1 MTKVMI
7 AEDDLLT
14 ADMLRDALVENGY
27 DVCGIART
35 VDKAVELAE
44 HCKPDLAI
52 LDIRLADGGTGTD
65 IPPRLKNSRHM
76 GVLYASGHVD
86 KLGLTKADGDALLV
100 KPYRAEDAIRAL
112 RIVEQIVGTE
122 AASRRFP
129 RGFSVLDASPKGAAR
144 PDKADIEI
152 ARENKRLR
160 QQQAQLAKFGSF
172 ALGEHDLGSVLME
185 AARVCTQCLEVFH
198 CAIYRYRHEE
208 NELIL
213 DAGVGWDQG
222 VVGRVVSRADDTTP
236 HGRALIGRVPVT
248 CGDLRKDTTF
258 VQPAIYSDHHIISTL
273 DVIIGND
280 HQPYRLPYGV
290 LEIGSTS
297 KYSFDS
303 HDIDFLTGIANI
315 IAGAYDA
322 SRRAAALQVALNRMQ
337 ELVDDKNLF
346 LARNNALLE
355 EKNRLLDENAGWM
368 RDIRH
373 RVRND
378 FQMVYEALSDQLRA
392 TTDPTAV
399 RAIGVSARRVMTL
412 VEVYD
417 HLLGAELGRT
427 IELGKYLSSLC
438 CSFEVLE
445 KSRQPNIE
453 IIYHFEPVVCDVD
466 NVAALGIVIAE
477 LMANSYAHAF
487 PDGTGSI
494 RVSLSLDQ
502 ESNIVTI
509 IFSDD
514 GVGFDETTN
523 GKRHGL
529 ALVRRLIEQIGG
541 SATLRSDHG
550 ATWTLKFPVPISPSV
565 DTSVP
570 TP

>member
-213 DAGVGWDQG
+213 DAGVGWIKG
-222 VVGRVVSRADDTTP
+222 
-236 HGRALIGRVPVT
+236 
-248 CGDLRKDTTF
+248 
-258 VQPAIYSDHHIISTL
+258 
-273 DVIIGND
+273 
-280 HQPYRLPYGV
+280 
-290 LEIGSTS
+290 
-297 KYSFDS
+297 
-303 HDIDFLTGIANI
+303 
-315 IAGAYDA
+315 
-322 SRRAAALQVALNRMQ
+322 
-337 ELVDDKNLF
+337 
-346 LARNNALLE
+346 
-355 EKNRLLDENAGWM
+355 
-368 RDIRH
+368 
-373 RVRND
+373 
-378 FQMVYEALSDQLRA
+378 LSDGSFRA
-392 TTDPTAV
+392 PMIPRRMVAPS
-399 RAIGVSARRVMTL
+399 SAECRS
-412 VEVYD
+412 
-417 HLLGAELGRT
+417 H
-427 IELGKYLSSLC
+427 
-438 CSFEVLE
+438 
-445 KSRQPNIE
+445 
-453 IIYHFEPVVCDVD
+453 
-466 NVAALGIVIAE
+466 AA
-477 LMANSYAHAF
+477 
-487 PDGTGSI
+487 T
-494 RVSLSLDQ
+494 
-502 ESNIVTI
+502 
-509 IFSDD
+509 
-514 GVGFDETTN
+514 
-523 GKRHGL
+523 
-529 ALVRRLIEQIGG
+529 
-541 SATLRSDHG
+541 
-550 ATWTLKFPVPISPSV
+550 
-565 DTSVP
+565 
-570 TP
+570 

>member
-1 MTKVMI
+1 
-7 AEDDLLT
+7 
-14 ADMLRDALVENGY
+14 
-27 DVCGIART
+27 
-35 VDKAVELAE
+35 
-44 HCKPDLAI
+44 
-52 LDIRLADGGTGTD
+52 
-65 IPPRLKNSRHM
+65 
-76 GVLYASGHVD
+76 
-86 KLGLTKADGDALLV
+86 
-100 KPYRAEDAIRAL
+100 
-112 RIVEQIVGTE
+112 
-122 AASRRFP
+122 
-129 RGFSVLDASPKGAAR
+129 
-144 PDKADIEI
+144 
-152 ARENKRLR
+152 
-160 QQQAQLAKFGSF
+160 
-172 ALGEHDLGSVLME
+172 
-185 AARVCTQCLEVFH
+185 
-198 CAIYRYRHEE
+198 
-208 NELIL
+208 
-213 DAGVGWDQG
+213 
-222 VVGRVVSRADDTTP
+222 
-236 HGRALIGRVPVT
+236 
-248 CGDLRKDTTF
+248 
-258 VQPAIYSDHHIISTL
+258 
-273 DVIIGND
+273 
-280 HQPYRLPYGV
+280 LPYGV

-297 KYSFDS
+297 KHSFDS
-303 HDIDFLTGIANI
+303 YDIDFLTGIANI

-373 RVRND
+373 LVRND

-399 RAIGVSARRVMTL
+399 RAIGASARRVMTL

-438 CSFEVLE
+438 SSFEVLE

-453 IIYHFEPVVCDVD
+453 LIYHFEPVVCDVD
-466 NVAALGIVIAE
+466 NVASLGIVIAE
-477 LMANSYAHAF
+477 LMANSCAHAF

-494 RVSLSLDQ
+494 RVSLALDQ

-509 IFSDD
+509 VFSDD
-514 GVGFDETTN
+514 GVGFVEASD

-529 ALVRRLIEQIGG
+529 ASVRRLIEQIGG

-565 DTSVP
+565 CASVP
-570 TP
+570 KP